1 MIAVLGIHLQ
11 TGDWFLG
18 CKPRPHPGFTPVF
31 SRFMNKS
38 DVPSSAQQLTKELVV
53 QNKMG
58 IHARPA
64 AMIVR
69 ITNRFK
75 ADVFVEKDEE
85 QVNGKS
91 IMGLMML
98 AAGKGSIVRFIA
110 TGDDAPAMLVELEQL
125 FTRKFDEA

>member
-1 MIAVLGIHLQ
+1 MP
-11 TGDWFLG
+11 TTD
-18 CKPRPHPGFTPVF
+18 
-31 SRFMNKS
+31 KS
-38 DVPSSAQQLTKELVV
+38 NSPTASQQLVKELLV

-69 ITNRFK
+69 VTNKFK

-98 AAGKGSIVRFIA
+98 AAGKGSNVKFLA
-110 TGDDAPAMLVELEQL
+110 TGADAEQMLAELEEL

>member
-1 MIAVLGIHLQ
+1 MEKS
-11 TGDWFLG
+11 T
-18 CKPRPHPGFTPVF
+18 TPTA
-31 SRFMNKS
+31 KT
-38 DVPSSAQQLTKELVV
+38 LTKELLV

-69 ITNRFK
+69 VTNKFK
-75 ADVFVEKDEE
+75 SEVYVEKDEE

-98 AAGKGSIVRFIA
+98 AAAKGSTVKFVA
-110 TGDDAPAMLVELEQL
+110 TGTDAEQMLADLEAL
-125 FTRKFDEA
+125 FLKKFDEA

>member
-1 MIAVLGIHLQ
+1 MPDK
-11 TGDWFLG
+11 TE
-18 CKPRPHPGFTPVF
+18 
-31 SRFMNKS
+31 
-38 DVPSSAQQLTKELVV
+38 SAASGQMLSKELVV

-69 ITNRFK
+69 ITNKFK
-75 ADVFVEKDEE
+75 ADVFVEKEEE

-98 AAGKGSIVRFIA
+98 AAGKGSKVKFLA
-110 TGDDAPAMLVELEQL
+110 TGEDAAQMLAELEQL
-125 FTRKFDEA
+125 FGRKFDET

>member
-1 MIAVLGIHLQ
+1 ME
-11 TGDWFLG
+11 
-18 CKPRPHPGFTPVF
+18 
-31 SRFMNKS
+31 KS
-38 DVPSSAQQLTKELVV
+38 DTTAAATHVKELLV

-69 ITNRFK
+69 VTNKYK
-75 ADVFVEKDEE
+75 ADIFVEKEDE

-98 AAGKGSIVRFIA
+98 AAAKGSKVKFIA
-110 TGDDAPAMLVELEQL
+110 TGEDAPAVLAELEAL
-125 FTRKFDEA
+125 FAKKFDEA